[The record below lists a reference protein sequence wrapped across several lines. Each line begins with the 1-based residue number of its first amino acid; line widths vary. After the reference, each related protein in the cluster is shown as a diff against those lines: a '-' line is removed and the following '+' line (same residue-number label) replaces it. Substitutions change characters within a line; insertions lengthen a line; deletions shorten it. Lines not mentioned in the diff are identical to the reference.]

1 MTFFEKLLDGSFM
14 PHGHCLLWRSD
25 LLMLHVGGEILTVIA
40 YSLIPLALVYLVL
53 KRSDLQFNWIFGMF
67 AAFIFLC
74 GVTHAISIINIWHG
88 YYFIEGLSKLATG
101 LVSVMTAIMCWKLMP
116 TALAIP
122 SNTQFREKNEAL
134 LLAQEELIK
143 SNHLLEERVYQR
155 TKELERI
162 AQTDVL
168 TGLLNRGGLVDRLSL
183 EIDRTSRYKRGL
195 SLLMIDLD
203 HFKQVNDNHGHP
215 VGDCV
220 LAELGIILTKACRS
234 SDGIGRYGGEE
245 FLIVLPETEISKAQ
259 ELAERIRLAIMEHT
273 FATSMSLSLS
283 PTCSIG
289 VAQYQPEQTFSDI
302 LKMVDDVLYQAKSL
316 GRNRVVTT

>member
-1 MTFFEKLLDGSFM
+1 
-14 PHGHCLLWRSD
+14 
-25 LLMLHVGGEILTVIA
+25 
-40 YSLIPLALVYLVL
+40 
-53 KRSDLQFNWIFGMF
+53 
-67 AAFIFLC
+67 
-74 GVTHAISIINIWHG
+74 
-88 YYFIEGLSKLATG
+88 
-101 LVSVMTAIMCWKLMP
+101 MP

-134 LLAQEELIK
+134 LLAQEALIK

-162 AQTDVL
+162 AQTDTL

-183 EIDRTSRYKRGL
+183 EIDRTARYKRGL

-203 HFKQVNDNHGHP
+203 HFKQVNDTHGHL

-220 LAELGIILTKACRS
+220 LSELATVLNKVCRS

-245 FLIVLPETEISKAQ
+245 FLIVLPETDINKAQ
-259 ELAERIRLAIMEHT
+259 ELAERIRIAIMEHV
-273 FATSMSLSLS
+273 FAKSMSLALSL
-283 PTCSIG
+283 TCSIG
-289 VAQYQPEQTFSDI
+289 VTEYQQDQTFSDI
-302 LKMVDDVLYQAKSL
+302 LKVVDDVLYQAKSL